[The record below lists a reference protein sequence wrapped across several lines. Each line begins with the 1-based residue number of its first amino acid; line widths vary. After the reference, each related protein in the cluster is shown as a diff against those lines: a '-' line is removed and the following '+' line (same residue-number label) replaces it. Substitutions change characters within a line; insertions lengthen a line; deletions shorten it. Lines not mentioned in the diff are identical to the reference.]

1 MQPIR
6 RLLFVLIV
14 VLVAAI
20 SVRGQSSNRAN
31 AEKQIVS
38 LERALN
44 DAFAKRDVG
53 PFKANLAPDAVQIDG
68 AGIAKVTPPE
78 LEKMMKQ
85 VSIQSWAIDGSQ
97 FYWVDDNTVLH
108 LYRWSGKGTAQ
119 GQPVPSPSWASTV
132 WANKSG
138 KWQAVFHQETNA
150 VAPPPATGKK

>member
-1 MQPIR
+1 MKPIW
-6 RLLFVLIV
+6 RLSLVAIV
-14 VLVAAI
+14 VLVATT
-20 SVRGQSSNRAN
+20 SVRSQSSSRAT
-31 AEKQIVS
+31 AEKQILS

-53 PFKANLAPDAVQIDG
+53 PFKANLAPDAIQIDG

-97 FYWVDDNTVLH
+97 FYWVDDNTVVH

-132 WANKSG
+132 WSNKSG

-150 VAPPPATGKK
+150 VASPPVTGKK

>member
-1 MQPIR
+1 MNPIWR
-6 RLLFVLIV
+6 PTLVLIV
-14 VLVAAI
+14 VLIAAV
-20 SVRGQSSNRAN
+20 SPQAQSPNRSA

-53 PFKANLAPDAVQIDG
+53 PFKTNVAPDAMQIDG
-68 AGIAKVTPPE
+68 AGIAKVTTPE

-97 FYWVDDNTVLH
+97 FYWVDDNTVVH

-132 WANKSG
+132 WSNKSG

-150 VAPPPATGKK
+150 VASPPATGKK